1 MAVRSRIV
9 TGVKTIVPGGMS
21 VADHIRIE
29 FGRVSQTV
37 EVLRA
42 ASRGIRGELDA
53 LDTRLATME
62 SGWRGEAREAYSVA
76 RAQWEE
82 QMRSMQTLLD
92 GCAEVLLRT
101 GEAIAATEDSLAK
114 SF

>member
-1 MAVRSRIV
+1 
-9 TGVKTIVPGGMS
+9 MS

-42 ASRGIRGELDA
+42 ASGGIRGELDA
-53 LDTRLATME
+53 RLATME

-82 QMRSMQTLLD
+82 RMRSMQTLLE

>member
-1 MAVRSRIV
+1 
-9 TGVKTIVPGGMS
+9 MS

-29 FGRVSQTV
+29 FGRVGQTV

-42 ASRGIRGELDA
+42 ASEGIRVELDA
-53 LDTRLATME
+53 LDARLATME

-101 GEAIAATEDSLAK
+101 GEAIAATENSLAK